1 MIWEEETALL
11 GLSPLLA
18 TANLRIRLIVSG
30 TPKGYPG
37 KDKRME
43 EVIAL
48 IFANNP
54 LQTPMKGK

>member
-1 MIWEEETALL
+1 MVWEEETALL
-11 GLSPLLA
+11 GLSLLLA
-18 TANLRIRLIVSG
+18 TANLRIRLIVPC

-37 KDKRME
+37 KDNRME

-54 LQTPMKGK
+54 LQTPIMIF